1 MMIHEMKLNN
11 EPFTLIKAGTKVIE
25 MRLNDEKR
33 RKIKI
38 GDKIEFT
45 SRDSGEKIM
54 TEVIKMWIF
63 FISFPFARIARCFHC
78 ITKVLQSC
86 INISTKKS
94 WDILIMKQQI
104 QLT

>member
-45 SRDSGEKIM
+45 SRDSGEK
-54 TEVIKMWIF
+54 
-63 FISFPFARIARCFHC
+63 
-78 ITKVLQSC
+78 L
-86 INISTKKS
+86 
-94 WDILIMKQQI
+94 
-104 QLT
+104 